1 MWNTKKKR
9 MFTSNCI
16 NNLDFVFIAR
26 SVDPSNG
33 NVNVIMTSIT
43 EEEETL
49 LDRGKTIV
57 VKRNKV
63 EFTINPN
70 LCFAYGELDLS
81 PNSDTIKL
89 FSEIDW
95 FRNLYIRHFLF
106 SDYDYE
112 HHTVTSD
119 IRGGRWYDTSNISK
133 YLPYLYA
140 CLNKPKRIAIFK
152 QTFYMNTTYI
162 KNKQKQKEYYQKNRA
177 RRDEV
182 SAKSRI
188 KISKNK
194 RKARLSTLKFD
205 I

>member
-1 MWNTKKKR
+1 MWNTKNKR

-26 SVDPSNG
+26 SIDPGNG
-33 NVNVIMTSIT
+33 NIDVIMTSIT

-49 LDRGKTIV
+49 LDKGKTIV
-57 VKRNKV
+57 IKKGKT
-63 EFTINPN
+63 EFTIDPN

-89 FSEIDW
+89 FTEIDW
-95 FRNLYIRHFLF
+95 FRKLYIKHFLF
-106 SDYDYE
+106 SEYDYE

-119 IRGGRWYDTSNISK
+119 IKGGRWYDTSNISK

-140 CLNKPKRIAIFK
+140 CLNKPKRIAIFR
-152 QTFYMNTTYI
+152 QTFDMKSIYI
-162 KNKQKQKEYYQKNRA
+162 KNRQKEYYQKNRA
-177 RRDEV
+177 RRDEI
-182 SAKSRI
+182 SAKSRM
-188 KISKNK
+188 KISKNR

>member
-26 SVDPSNG
+26 SIDSGNG
-33 NVNVIMTSIT
+33 NIDVIMTSIT

-49 LDRGKTIV
+49 LDKGKTIIITRG
-57 VKRNKV
+57 KI
-63 EFTINPN
+63 EFIINPN

-81 PNSDTIKL
+81 PDSDIIKT
-89 FSEIDW
+89 FAEINW
-95 FRNLYIRHFLF
+95 FRNLNIKHFLF
-106 SDYDYE
+106 SEYDYE
-112 HHTVTSD
+112 HHSVTSD
-119 IRGGRWYDTSNISK
+119 VKGGRWYDSSNISK

-140 CLNKPKRIAIFK
+140 CLNKPKRIVIFR
-152 QTFYMNTTYI
+152 QTFDTKSKYI
-162 KNKQKQKEYYQKNRA
+162 KNRQKEYYQNNRA

-188 KISKNK
+188 KRSKTK
-194 RKARLSTLKFD
+194 RKDKLSTLKFD

>member
-16 NNLDFVFIAR
+16 NNLDFIFIVR
-26 SVDPSNG
+26 SIDPGNG
-33 NVNVIMTSIT
+33 NIDVIMTSIT

-49 LDRGKTIV
+49 LDKNKTIV
-57 VKRNKV
+57 VKRGKL
-63 EFTINPN
+63 EFTIDPS

-89 FSEIDW
+89 FAELDW
-95 FRNLYIRHFLF
+95 FHKLNIKQFLF
-106 SDYDYE
+106 SEYDYE

-119 IRGGRWYDTSNISK
+119 VKGGRWYDTSNISK

-140 CLNKPKRIAIFK
+140 CLNKPKRIVIFR
-152 QTFYMNTTYI
+152 QTFDIKTIGI
-162 KNKQKQKEYYQKNRA
+162 KNKQKEYYQKHK
-177 RRDEV
+177 DKMDKI
-182 SAKSRI
+182 SAKSRM
-188 KISKNK
+188 KISKN
-194 RKARLSTLKFD
+194 RHKARLSTLKFN